1 MIMMTMTI
9 IMYCAVPYRPRA
21 KFRDMSSHDKWV
33 IVDVTSPHCQ
43 RQGRFQAPEGW
54 KVILA
59 REATHSNNDN
69 LSLLYTLF
77 SDPSASQGVGEGGE
91 GPMLKNAAYL
101 TAILR
106 GVRHLLDTDCS
117 LSAVHVLHVTRPSR
131 HGLLYNDT
139 RLFNPYAHFGAWA
152 SVPRAVS
159 AGGHPNNSKTYY
171 IRDFHSVAV
180 KHALSDT
187 SRDAVS
193 VLSNNGASKHGVG
206 VTFDPSTPP
215 VFLGRRSFAP
225 AVAAS
230 SLYQQQALWG
240 LLLPCVS
247 PTPACHVLRQLVLQ
261 RLLWELDAF
270 SAYYQLPASVVR
282 SNLSADGPASQSPP
296 YLPGPVL
303 NVAALSSLLD
313 AWTCDTNLTFYGC
326 FRSLADLLYKEGYLQ
341 QQDHQLV
348 LVWIKALHSPG
359 LTEPARV
366 AHPWS
371 GRRRVGEVKVRLGSL
386 QHRVQ
391 SRGEDGLQQLWQQ
404 SVQPVIER
412 CSISDAGWLPSPAL
426 WTSPIIDDIVLIIV
440 FNVNNYFWPNLAF
453 LETVHRP
460 FFKHIVYC
468 VSDSDQLSSARE
480 YEAWHHVI
488 LVEGLSDG
496 WYLMYGCV
504 TSVIQM
510 NLAGVKGYLM
520 IGDDTLLNTWN
531 LFNMSR
537 DVITQHKKSHPRHA
551 DNPKSP
557 GWMWWPMEIGRCA
570 IVRGLAGLEKISG
583 LSSQQLLALIPGWNH
598 SHTTLT
604 FTHILEKQWM
614 DLTCGQ
620 LQGSEVRRQF
630 TSGKRITGVKGW
642 GERGEEGGVRGVVSY
657 QKTST
662 TKMFCCILKEYMLVP
677 YGQGSQLDQLE
688 NATSVF

>member
-1 MIMMTMTI
+1 MV
-9 IMYCAVPYRPRA
+9 YVSDEYLRLA
-21 KFRDMSSHDKWV
+21 KTTSIASHDQWI
-33 IVDVTSPHCQ
+33 IVDVTSPKCQ
-43 RQGRFQAPEGW
+43 GQARFQAPEGW

-59 REATHSNNDN
+59 REAAHPKNDN
-69 LSLLYTLF
+69 LSSLDILL
-77 SDPSASQGVGEGGE
+77 SDPGGRQGVGEGSE

-106 GVRHLLDTDCS
+106 GARHILDTDCS

-159 AGGHPNNSKTYY
+159 AGGHLNNSRTYY
-171 IRDFHSVAV
+171 IRDFFTVPVRHMLTEKS
-180 KHALSDT
+180 SDKVNLYGST
-187 SRDAVS
+187 ET
-193 VLSNNGASKHGVG
+193 SKHGVG
-206 VTFDPSTPP
+206 MTFDPSAPP

-313 AWTCDTNLTFYGC
+313 AWACDTNLTFYGC

-366 AHPWS
+366 TRPWS

-391 SRGEDGLQQLWQQ
+391 SSGEDGLQQLWQQ

-412 CSISDAGWLPSPAL
+412 CSISDVGWLPSPAH
-426 WTSPIIDDIVLIIV
+426 WTSPVIDDIVLIIV
-440 FNVNNYFWPNLAF
+440 FNRLQYVWPNMAF

-468 VSDSDQLSSARE
+468 VSSVDALWKGRE
-480 YEAWHHVI
+480 NEAWHHVN

-531 LFNMSR
+531 FFNMSR
-537 DVITQHKKSHPRHA
+537 DVMLKHRVYRVRHA
-551 DNPKSP
+551 DSNK
-557 GWMWWPMEIGRCA
+557 
-570 IVRGLAGLEKISG
+570 
-583 LSSQQLLALIPGWNH
+583 
-598 SHTTLT
+598 
-604 FTHILEKQWM
+604 
-614 DLTCGQ
+614 
-620 LQGSEVRRQF
+620 VRRAF
-630 TSGKRITGVKGW
+630 W
-642 GERGEEGGVRGVVSY
+642 Y
-657 QKTST
+657 
-662 TKMFCCILKEYMLVP
+662 
-677 YGQGSQLDQLE
+677 
-688 NATSVF
+688 